1 MSNVALPSFFSVSR
15 AIQYSNGI
23 MRAVMDDGSLKPIA
37 VHEFSVRGAKSSHGD
52 AYKLARGD
60 AKTVKDINTPNPQ
73 RVDGAFLPEDSQRLR
88 LSFSMNVIAISTD
101 RQSCNDFAYTGKIRQ
116 FLDAFRD
123 AGGFE
128 GLARLIVWRIA
139 AAAVLWRNGYGIDKT
154 VLVRADG
161 KEWRFNADHVSAATP
176 ERFTAPDDLVAL
188 VAGALANRREVLML
202 SIDTEVTIGFGQEVF
217 PSQELEMKKETN
229 GKSKVLYFVPD
240 GGVETAAMHPQK
252 IGAAIR
258 AFDIWHPEFANAGP
272 LSIEPM
278 GYSHQHQESFR
289 SVDSK
294 TDLYSHLMAIEDLEK
309 EMKSTG
315 SADERSVYLAACLM
329 RGGVFSASADNERK
343 AADASAKKALAADKK
358 AARKPGKSDADA
370 ATGFVAE

>member
-73 RVDGAFLPEDSQRLR
+73 RVDGAFLPEDSKRLR

-116 FLDAFRD
+116 FLDTFRG
-123 AGGFE
+123 ASGFE
-128 GLARLIVWRIA
+128 RLARLIVWRIA
-139 AAAVLWRNGYGIDKT
+139 AAAALWRNGYGIDKT
-154 VLVRADG
+154 VLVRAEG
-161 KEWRFNADHVSAATP
+161 KEWRFDADDVSAATP
-176 ERFTAPDDLVAL
+176 EGFTAPDDLVDL

-202 SIDTEVTIGFGQEVF
+202 SIDTEVTIGLGQEVF

-278 GYSHQHQESFR
+278 GYSHQHQQSFR

-294 TDLYSHLMAIEDLEK
+294 TDLYSHLLAIEDLEK

-315 SADERSVYLAACLM
+315 RADDRSVYLAACLM
-329 RGGVFSASADNERK
+329 RGGVFSASADNEKK
-343 AADASAKKALAADKK
+343 AADAIAKKMSAADKK
-358 AARKPGKSDADA
+358 AAQKPGKSDADA

>member
-23 MRAVMDDGSLKPIA
+23 MRAVMGDGSLKPIA

-101 RQSCNDFAYTGKIRQ
+101 RQSCNDFAYTGKLRQ
-116 FLDAFRD
+116 FLDTFRG

-128 GLARLIVWRIA
+128 RLARLIVWRIA

-154 VLVRADG
+154 VLVKAEG
-161 KEWRFNADHVSAATP
+161 KEWRFAADHVSAATP
-176 ERFTAPDDLVAL
+176 EGFTAPDDLVAL

-309 EMKSTG
+309 EMRSTG
-315 SADERSVYLAACLM
+315 SADDRSVYLAACLM
-329 RGGVFSASADNERK
+329 RGGVFSASADNEKK
-343 AADASAKKALAADKK
+343 AADATAKKALAADRK
-358 AARKPGKSDADA
+358 AARNPGKSDTDA